1 MTAYYGSKKI
11 KKVYLGTQNTNC
23 LTYIPQDIN
32 LELDPLNVT
41 VVGSPTVSS
50 GVVSGFS
57 GANYLKL
64 PKIFN
69 PSSNSWEIV
78 IKARTPSAFS
88 KRNWITGGGN
98 AAGKDSDFVSM
109 GLENNGKPLIYITSN
124 GTSWDIANGV
134 AGSNTLTVNTD
145 YLFRCQ
151 FTGTKYIYSTSADNG
166 STWVTQI
173 TVNSTTK
180 IFVPTT
186 AQAIGTSCY
195 IANAPEFWSG
205 SIDLSQSYIKIN
217 GSIWWKGGTGKLT
230 LKAGSKVYVPNGYT
244 SYKYYKATYGSW
256 TRPNLTSNTSNT
268 SFTLVDPKLSGGT
281 LSGTTMTW
289 GSSAVTRFTD
299 VWKSF
304 DSDTSSY
311 FTINNGSLTF
321 TVFDIIF
328 SDYMKVSGV
337 TITGNVVNS
346 QASALSGSQIYALK
360 DDGSYALLS
369 TKTDSNVNTHTFT
382 ATRTRRLRICAR
394 PGADGNGYPSRLT
407 NITITAQ
414 KQTGGTESTSSD
426 YDYKVGSGSM
436 VFDEVVLSKDISI
449 ATGLTTDTHERTLA
463 VNVTNMNYNTLY
475 TTESGTGYTGTGTV
489 MYYNTTENLVQRYS
503 SGVLQSYRLSL
514 PIARVKADGSVTYGS
529 ISQVFNGFGYIGMHK
544 FRTKGIKFLA
554 GNGINPDGSYNS
566 VEIETTDV
574 LLKEANNVNEY
585 NWFELITKDAWYNNT
600 EYYIQN
606 TTPTVTTNAYW
617 YNPNENK
624 MYRWNGSEWQ
634 QRLGVICG
642 KSISANKKVSSFT
655 INPVQPEKT
664 GREISRIYKGS
675 TLVYGYGV
683 NEVLF
688 ESSTAGTATVNIEYD
703 GYYEL
708 TVIGGGSGGAFEYS
722 AKYADGAA
730 AGGSGAG
737 LIGVAYLS
745 AGSYSITVGAGGAGK
760 WDNNASETVTASAG
774 SASKFGSIV
783 TAGGGSAPKA
793 VYNGG
798 TQTAGAGGTL
808 SYTSSAFKSVSL
820 AKNGNAGTTN
830 NNASTSSTYAGGSSV
845 ISGKTYGAGGKAQ
858 YGGAYAGTA
867 GYVKVVAV

>member
-23 LTYIPQDIN
+23 LTHIPNDIN
-32 LELDPLNVT
+32 LELTYGAWTQPTFSSNTNGGLTLSASHEAQPAWYAFNGNKTTNDNCWWTNHGVTSTSNPCWIQLKSTTKLKLNQVVIRNEHQTPENFKTAYLQVSNNGSSWTNVATISGTNTGSYETT
-41 VVGSPTVSS
+41 VNFTVSDGYYYYRLYFTESYSTS
-50 GVVSGFS
+50 GVSIQTLTFS
-57 GANYLKL
+57 GTAQ
-64 PKIFN
+64 
-69 PSSNSWEIV
+69 
-78 IKARTPSAFS
+78 
-88 KRNWITGGGN
+88 
-98 AAGKDSDFVSM
+98 
-109 GLENNGKPLIYITSN
+109 
-124 GTSWDIANGV
+124 
-134 AGSNTLTVNTD
+134 NTLT
-145 YLFRCQ
+145 
-151 FTGTKYIYSTSADNG
+151 
-166 STWVTQI
+166 
-173 TVNSTTK
+173 
-180 IFVPTT
+180 
-186 AQAIGTSCY
+186 
-195 IANAPEFWSG
+195 
-205 SIDLSQSYIKIN
+205 
-217 GSIWWKGGTGKLT
+217 
-230 LKAGSKVYVPNGYT
+230 LKKGSKVYVPNGWT

-268 SFTLVDPKLSGGT
+268 SFTLADPKLSGGT

-360 DDGSYALLS
+360 DDGSYTLLS
-369 TKTDSNVNTHTFT
+369 TKTDGNVNTHTFT

-436 VFDEVVLSKDISI
+436 IFDEVVISKD
-449 ATGLTTDTHERTLA
+449 LTYSQGYNDTRPLMINA
-463 VNVTNMNYNTLY
+463 N
-475 TTESGTGYTGTGTV
+475 GTAINGYTVAQTFSGSTAPTGSTY
-489 MYYNTTENLVQRYS
+489 MFWYDTANNIITETHDSGATWGSTKYS
-503 SGVLQSYRLSL
+503 FPFSIIKGGS
-514 PIARVKADGSVTYGS
+514 GSVTS
-529 ISQVFNGFGYIGMHK
+529 IDQTFNGFGYIGSTV
-544 FRTKGIKFLA
+544 FALPGVKGLIPRGF
-554 GNGINPDGSYNS
+554 NDDGTYKNIEVNTTS
-566 VEIETTDV
+566 VKT
-574 LLKEANNVNEY
+574 
-585 NWFELITKDAWYNNT
+585 WYNNGYT
-600 EYYIQN
+600 FTDFHLSFCNSSGDIAVGKYIYDKNTN
-606 TTPTVTTNAYW
+606 TT
-617 YNPNENK
+617 NEGYSIIGNVSGA
-624 MYRWNGSEWQ
+624 NGKITS
-634 QRLGVICG
+634 L
-642 KSISANKKVSSFT
+642 T
-655 INPVQPEKT
+655 PNPVQPEKT
-664 GREISRIYKGS
+664 GRKISRIYKGS

-683 NEVLF
+683 NEVIF
-688 ESSTAGTATVNIEYD
+688 EKSTSGTATVNIEYD

-730 AGGSGAG
+730 GGGSGAG
-737 LIGVAYLS
+737 LIGVAYLTK
-745 AGSYSITVGAGGAGK
+745 GSYSVTVGAGGAGK

-774 SASKFGSIV
+774 GASKFGSIV

-808 SYTSSAFKSVSL
+808 SYTSSAFRSTSL

-830 NNASTSSTYAGGSSV
+830 NNASTNTAYSGGAAV
-845 ISGKTYGAGGKAQ
+845 YGGYGAGGKAQ
-858 YGGAYAGTA
+858 YGGAYAGGT
-867 GYVKVVAV
+867 GYVKVVAI